1 VGKATG
7 QTYQDQRKKQKL
19 FFTQLNVVE

>member
-19 FFTQLNVVE
+19 FFTRLNVGE

>member
-19 FFTQLNVVE
+19 VFTRLNVME

>member
-1 VGKATG
+1 MGKATG

-19 FFTQLNVVE
+19 FFTRLKN